1 MAVDINRALRKRLPM
16 PPCEGPQLKPFRH
29 FRKIE
34 FLKLLSCDPLSEEC
48 ATGSGYVF
56 DVRIDKERFALKMFR
71 FYDAADARYDFS
83 WPSPRKISDETLA
96 FHSDPFFAECR
107 AYGRINQYYED
118 LANKTLRSK
127 YRQRY
132 GKIRLPAVPCYGY
145 TTLPAEFES
154 SLRKRFRVSEWD
166 RPEREVSKQAKRQP
180 FRCLVKKLIDSRVS
194 ILNPRRMLADLK
206 QLRKLGIYTRDIHAR
221 NYKDGLLVDFS
232 IAWTKPHWCMEAM
245 GPYQRG
251 GVLQRELVMFDN
263 MIEYEEVKT
272 TVRASRN
279 TYYCFKLRTY
289 GPPDDDD
296 EEEEEDDDDDDDE
309 NDKGSEQSC
318 HYSQDM

>member
-1 MAVDINRALRKRLPM
+1 MAVDIDHALRKRLPM

-34 FLKLLSCDPLSEEC
+34 FLKLLSCDPLSEES

-56 DVRIDKERFALKMFR
+56 DVRIDKERFALKMFK
-71 FYDAADARYDFS
+71 FYDAADARYDFTY
-83 WPSPRKISDETLA
+83 PNPRKISDETLT

-118 LANKTLRSK
+118 LANKALRSK

-145 TTLPAEFES
+145 TTLPAEFED

-166 RPEREVSKQAKRQP
+166 RPEREVSKQIKRQP

-206 QLRKLGIYTRDIHAR
+206 QLRKLGIYTRDIYAR
-221 NYKDGLLVDFS
+221 NYIDGLLVDFS
-232 IAWTKPHWCMEAM
+232 LAWTKPHWCIEAM
-245 GPYQRG
+245 GPNQRG
-251 GVLQRELVMFDN
+251 CILKRDLMMFDN
-263 MIEYEEVKT
+263 MIEYENVKT
-272 TVRASRN
+272 TVRATRN
-279 TYYCFKLRTY
+279 TYYCFKLRRY
-289 GPPDDDD
+289 GLSDD
-296 EEEEEDDDDDDDE
+296 EEDNEDGE
-309 NDKGSEQSC
+309 NDEGSEHSS
-318 HYSQDM
+318 HHSQGM